1 MIPFTAKGVIKMR
14 SMVIEKFPLFESYE
28 KKEKFF
34 TVIGLLFT
42 RQITLAKAAEL
53 LDIRRE
59 ELSEIL
65 RLMGL
70 DYSYLTKEE
79 VEHEKKTSESL

>member
-1 MIPFTAKGVIKMR
+1 M
-14 SMVIEKFPLFESYE
+14 IEKFPLFESYE

-79 VEHEKKTSESL
+79 VEHEKTF

>member
-1 MIPFTAKGVIKMR
+1 
-14 SMVIEKFPLFESYE
+14 MVIEKFPLFESYE

-79 VEHEKKTSESL
+79 VEHEKKISESL

>member
-1 MIPFTAKGVIKMR
+1 MR

-79 VEHEKKTSESL
+79 VEHEKKISESL

>member
-1 MIPFTAKGVIKMR
+1 M
-14 SMVIEKFPLFESYE
+14 IEKFPLFESYE

-79 VEHEKKTSESL
+79 VEHEKKISESL